1 MKEKSLDDVFMELKD
16 ALEAEAKKMA
26 DSYIDSFFDSLKRQA
41 KTRKGKKTS
50 SKAKVE
56 KMEKKEMMTEDV
68 SGGEDAILKPFT
80 EEEGE
85 ALSLYDKL
93 KHNLADRGVVVVRRE
108 KNGKIGVYKETLFLR
123 GVVFGVIVSSVVW
136 CIILLLN
143 MGVF

>member
-41 KTRKGKKTS
+41 KTTRKGKKTS
-50 SKAKVE
+50 GKVE
-56 KMEKKEMMTEDV
+56 KMEKKEMMTGDV
-68 SGGEDAILKPFT
+68 SGGEAILKPFT

-123 GVVFGVIVSSVVW
+123 GVVFGVVVSSVVW